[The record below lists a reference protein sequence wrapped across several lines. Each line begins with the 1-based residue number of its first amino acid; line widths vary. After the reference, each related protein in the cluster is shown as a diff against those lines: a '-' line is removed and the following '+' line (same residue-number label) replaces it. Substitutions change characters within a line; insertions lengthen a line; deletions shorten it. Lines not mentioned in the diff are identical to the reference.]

1 MDIVKVNLKTPVN
14 GFVELNISDFIE
26 KNGEILITLEDY
38 FCYNINEGDEIELRR
53 TVRGEN
59 GYYTTFSTILYV
71 KYEDENHVIHT
82 TLPKSFPINLD
93 YIGWFKMG
101 FDDESSYYIITC
113 REEHYLFG
121 QDLALN
127 VGQEVYFKD
136 SMGNTLCTC
145 SNLASMR
152 IYSEDVATVNDCLVY
167 EEKDYTCS
175 KPYDFITTYYYVF
188 RPDVISKNSF
198 IAGDFNEFTASG
210 ATYIETKYNPFYYYT
225 IRLNDKG
232 VPDEL
237 DSYGNPIRHC
247 AFYGDKWFSGLRN
260 TTTKKYINS
269 GASTNGVYFNMDYY
283 NVSIGLSSDSNENVL
298 GNEDYFSEAFATNIE
313 ESLIPPI
320 IDMERVKYIP
330 YEKVNN
336 NSYKPI
342 TEIKIYPH
350 FRKRVL
356 VDLENNTNTFATS
369 GNLYYDGWYVD
380 NDDYNTF
387 WNGYTGNGSVNSI
400 SNFVRYHGKT
410 ADLIGFLNFTDND
423 IFYNKHKVSKSFYR
437 LLFYDSKDPIEQK
450 LLYYSTVFIDSTEL
464 LSKYLKQL
472 MFMEDSP
479 DDVVINEIATENKNV
494 SVVFCEN
501 DDVGCRLDTTINITN
516 EYDKER
522 CSEGF
527 NIYLFRDD
535 VPDGN
540 TSKTIYM
547 KVEFNHAG
555 NGKTIPLVRLPLK
568 EKLTIENFFEYLYVP
583 IEIRKNGDKYIY
595 TIEGAEYT
603 DGVAELCLFEPKL
616 EV

>member
-210 ATYIETKYNPFYYYT
+210 ATYIETLSYN
-225 IRLNDKG
+225 
-232 VPDEL
+232 
-237 DSYGNPIRHC
+237 
-247 AFYGDKWFSGLRN
+247 
-260 TTTKKYINS
+260 
-269 GASTNGVYFNMDYY
+269 
-283 NVSIGLSSDSNENVL
+283 
-298 GNEDYFSEAFATNIE
+298 
-313 ESLIPPI
+313 SLI
-320 IDMERVKYIP
+320 
-330 YEKVNN
+330 
-336 NSYKPI
+336 
-342 TEIKIYPH
+342 
-350 FRKRVL
+350 F
-356 VDLENNTNTFATS
+356 
-369 GNLYYDGWYVD
+369 
-380 NDDYNTF
+380 
-387 WNGYTGNGSVNSI
+387 
-400 SNFVRYHGKT
+400 
-410 ADLIGFLNFTDND
+410 
-423 IFYNKHKVSKSFYR
+423 
-437 LLFYDSKDPIEQK
+437 
-450 LLYYSTVFIDSTEL
+450 
-464 LSKYLKQL
+464 
-472 MFMEDSP
+472 
-479 DDVVINEIATENKNV
+479 
-494 SVVFCEN
+494 
-501 DDVGCRLDTTINITN
+501 
-516 EYDKER
+516 
-522 CSEGF
+522 
-527 NIYLFRDD
+527 
-535 VPDGN
+535 
-540 TSKTIYM
+540 
-547 KVEFNHAG
+547 
-555 NGKTIPLVRLPLK
+555 
-568 EKLTIENFFEYLYVP
+568 
-583 IEIRKNGDKYIY
+583 
-595 TIEGAEYT
+595 
-603 DGVAELCLFEPKL
+603 
-616 EV
+616 